1 MRPSQTLT
9 ASTQRRGGG
18 ATLHLQA
25 RLPLKLRLSGR
36 CKHRPNSQG
45 VCLCTSTGVCESV
58 LVLILKGRLPKCS
71 ERMGGICHAM
81 SSLVKSSER
90 VCACVRVC
98 VCVPAR
104 VCALVRREAHD
115 MYVCV
120 CVLQCQNVCS

>member
-1 MRPSQTLT
+1 M
-9 ASTQRRGGG
+9 
-18 ATLHLQA
+18 
-25 RLPLKLRLSGR
+25 
-36 CKHRPNSQG
+36 
-45 VCLCTSTGVCESV
+45 GVCESV

-120 CVLQCQNVCS
+120 CVSQCQNVCS